1 MENIDVNRE
10 LVEIKKEFYR
20 LKQIMNNDGQHVV
33 EKEISALEK
42 RVKNIENDDCFEAL
56 ALVKLSRNQ
65 KRPTTKLLCDLLL
78 DDFIELHGDRL
89 FADDPSIVGG
99 IGFLDDKPVTVIG
112 HQKGRNVH
120 ENVYRNF
127 GMAHPEGYRK
137 ALRLMKEAEIF
148 GRPVI
153 TFIDTPGA
161 YPGIEAEKRGQ
172 SRAIAQNLY
181 ELSGLKTPS
190 VSIVIGEGGS
200 GGALALGIT
209 DRIFMF
215 SNAIYSVISPE
226 GCASILWKDAGQAA
240 KAAKHLNLSAKDQLR
255 FKIIDEIIEEP
266 DFEHLEDYSEFAQS
280 LKEMLNRELDDLS
293 EKSLE
298 VLLSERYDKFRN
310 IGLEFYPDFQRQGY
324 DMK

>member
-1 MENIDVNRE
+1 MENTDINQE
-10 LVEIKKEFYR
+10 LLEIKKELQR
-20 LKQIMNNDGQHVV
+20 LKRIMNSDEKDIV
-33 EKEISALEK
+33 EKEMSILEK
-42 RVKNIENDDCFEAL
+42 RVQDIENDDYSEAL

-65 KRPTTKLLCDLLL
+65 KRPTTRSLCDLLL
-78 DDFIELHGDRL
+78 DDFVELHGDGL
-89 FADDPSIVGG
+89 YSDDPSIMGG
-99 IGFLDDKPVTVIG
+99 IGFLEDIPVTIIG

-161 YPGIEAEKRGQ
+161 YPGIEAEERGQ

-181 ELSGLKTPS
+181 ALSGLKIPL

-200 GGALALGIT
+200 GGALALGIA

-215 SNAIYSVISPE
+215 SNATYSVISPE
-226 GCASILWKDAGQAA
+226 GCASILWKDAGQVA
-240 KAAKHLNLSAKDQLR
+240 KAAKHLSLSAKDQLR
-255 FKIIDEIIEEP
+255 FKIIDKIIDEP
-266 DFEHLEDYSEFAQS
+266 DFEHRNIYPEFIES
-280 LKEMLNRELDDLS
+280 LKKFLIDELYILS

-298 VLLSERYDKFRN
+298 TLLSERYNKFRS
-310 IGLEFYPDFQRQGY
+310 IGMKFYFE
-324 DMK
+324 